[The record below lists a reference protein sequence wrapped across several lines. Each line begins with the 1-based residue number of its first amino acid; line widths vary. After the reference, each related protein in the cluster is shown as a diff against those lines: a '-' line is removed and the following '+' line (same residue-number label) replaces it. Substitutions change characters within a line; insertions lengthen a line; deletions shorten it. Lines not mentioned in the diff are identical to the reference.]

1 MPGHFICIR
10 VFFDLWQIAVVAP
23 HDLIAHIVGFVNAI
37 LSGPILQFLKLVEV
51 FLLLGDLLGED
62 KKAIV
67 EEKLHLLGLV
77 LGQVRV
83 RGLVLFLL
91 QDQVLV
97 LVCLMSSIWI

>member
-10 VFFDLWQIAVVAP
+10 VFFDVWQIAVVAP
-23 HDLIAHIVGFVNAI
+23 HDLIAHIVGFAVAI

-51 FLLLGDLLGED
+51 LLLLGDLLGED

-77 LGQVRV
+77 LGQVRI
-83 RGLVLFLL
+83 RGLVLLLL
-91 QDQVLV
+91 QDKVLV
-97 LVCLMSSIWI
+97 LVCLMSFIWI